1 MSGTAERWQGSD
13 RAGQYAQFNLVE
25 ENLYTRIPIVAFKGR
40 GLSIQF

>member
-1 MSGTAERWQGSD
+1 MSGVAERWQGAD
-13 RAGQYAQFNLVE
+13 GAGQYAQFNLVE